1 MEELTAMV
9 DAAMAKEKYAAKS
22 AEVETAAGELVVMME
37 AAMVE
42 AGMAWTEVKMVV
54 VMRTEVEWAV
64 MVGAAMVK
72 VKHVVMRV
80 EV

>member
-1 MEELTAMV
+1 
-9 DAAMAKEKYAAKS
+9 MAKEKYAAKS